1 MFLGMFDLWRERVLG
16 RSGGRSCQ
24 GIECQLGGELAVDAI
39 VGVSRIRPWA
49 ALFSDWS
56 ICLGDIGDLRRFVKC
71 FPVSCIQCRFY
82 SSHSY
87 SKSKLILSCF

>member
-1 MFLGMFDLWRERVLG
+1 M
-16 RSGGRSCQ
+16 
-24 GIECQLGGELAVDAI
+24 I

-49 ALFSDWS
+49 AQFSDWS
-56 ICLGDIGDLRRFVKC
+56 ICLGDIGDLRGVVKC

-87 SKSKLILSCF
+87 SKFHSVLACFWYLEYLIDHECA